1 VHLLEAAPG
10 TEKECK
16 GAMRSE
22 REWRVVRRGAEWEQ
36 VVRWSVGWRRER
48 VMMGQTLAP
57 AALG

>member
-1 VHLLEAAPG
+1 
-10 TEKECK
+10 
-16 GAMRSE
+16 MRSE

-48 VMMGQTLAP
+48 VMMGKTLAP